1 MHQNSFLQYHINY
14 NIPLLHFLRL
24 CMYLHKEIYL
34 NYLYLS
40 NFHLDSDISISQ
52 SLIDKFLSLHQL
64 VLLLVQV
71 L

>member
-1 MHQNSFLQYHINY
+1 
-14 NIPLLHFLRL
+14 
-24 CMYLHKEIYL
+24 MYLHKEIYL

-40 NFHLDSDISISQ
+40 NLHLDSDISISQ